1 MLDLIKYIV
10 NHFAEKKDE
19 IEYVVEEKE
28 NEVEITVLLS
38 ESDMGKVIGKQG
50 KIAKAMRTLVRA
62 ASAKEEKKYNIEIKE
77 KKVQ

>member
-1 MLDLIKYIV
+1 MLDLVKYIV
-10 NHFAEKKDE
+10 SQFAEKKDE
-19 IEYVVEEKE
+19 IEYVVEEKGDT
-28 NEVEITVLLS
+28 VEITVVLP

-77 KKVQ
+77 KQA

>member
-1 MLDLIKYIV
+1 MLDLVKYIV
-10 NHFAEKKDE
+10 NQFAEKKDE
-19 IEYVVEEKE
+19 IEYVVEEKGDT
-28 NEVEITVLLS
+28 VEITVVLP

-77 KKVQ
+77 KQA